1 MATKLDGY
9 ERNVQIRIL
18 GAQRK
23 LENFTA
29 ERIALVK
36 TTVEVCGQS
45 IFMDPEITCTQN
57 AESVY
62 GEWSQQLALRRETD
76 LSTKVDARYNA

>member
-9 ERNVQIRIL
+9 ERNVQMRIL
-18 GAQRK
+18 GAQKK

-36 TTVEVCGQS
+36 TTVEVCG
-45 IFMDPEITCTQN
+45 
-57 AESVY
+57 
-62 GEWSQQLALRRETD
+62 
-76 LSTKVDARYNA
+76 